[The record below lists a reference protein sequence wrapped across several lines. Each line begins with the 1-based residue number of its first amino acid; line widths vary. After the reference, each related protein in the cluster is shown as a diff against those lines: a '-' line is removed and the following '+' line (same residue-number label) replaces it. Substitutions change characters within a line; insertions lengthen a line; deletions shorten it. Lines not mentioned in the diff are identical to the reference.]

1 MEGEICVVYFTGDIH
16 GSPYNIIRFA
26 KRMKLTRSDVIVILG
41 DVGAN
46 YYGNDSDDEMKLHL
60 NAVKPTVLCIHGNH
74 EKRPATI
81 PSYKLKEW
89 NGGQV
94 WFEELYPK
102 ILFAKD
108 GEIYSID
115 GIRYLVIGGAY
126 SVDKYYRLMRG
137 YGWWEDEQPS
147 AEIKAYV
154 EKRIAECEFDV
165 ILSHTCPMKYEPV
178 EMFITQVDQSTV
190 DTSTEEWLD
199 SIEEQV
205 NYKAWFCGHWH
216 ADKRIDRIHF
226 LYNSFESA
234 DMIGQAENESE
245 DE

>member
-1 MEGEICVVYFTGDIH
+1 MVYFTGDIH

-46 YYGNDSDDEMKLHL
+46 YYGNERDREMKMHL
-60 NAVKPTVLCIHGNH
+60 NALNPTIFCIHGNH

-81 PSYKLKEW
+81 PTYKLKGW

-94 WFEELYPK
+94 WYEDEYPGL
-102 ILFAKD
+102 LFAKD
-108 GEIYSID
+108 GDIYTIE
-115 GIRYLVIGGAY
+115 GVRYLVIGGAY

-147 AEIKAYV
+147 EAIKKYV
-154 EKRIAECEFDV
+154 DRQVDESSFDV

-178 EMFITQVDQSTV
+178 EMFIAAVDQSTV
-190 DTSTEEWLD
+190 DASTEEWLD
-199 SIEEQV
+199 KIEDRAK
-205 NYKAWFCGHWH
+205 YKAWFCGHWH
-216 ADKRIDRIHF
+216 TDKRIDRMHF

-234 DMIGQAENESE
+234 DMIDHIKRESE